1 MNRHDIERA
10 VRGAVD
16 RAVELCI
23 AATLERRSR
32 EVREFCRNY
41 TKDPNHLGSV
51 ELALTRE
58 ALRLGEL
65 AEAMKPRRKDREDQD
80 R

>member
-1 MNRHDIERA
+1 MALSNQQRLDI
-10 VRGAVD
+10 
-16 RAVELCI
+16 VEI
-23 AATLERRSR
+23 LERRSR

-58 ALRLGEL
+58 ALRPGEL